1 MVFRPQVIYILCL
14 VSVQLEWFLCVL
26 CLDIIC
32 EVMSGN
38 HDQMKAPER
47 PERPVIDCVRIPV
60 LTPKPPILVYSFFKF
75 LSFSITNRAIE
86 GFPVTFD
93 YRQR

>member
-1 MVFRPQVIYILCL
+1 MLFRPQVIYILCL
-14 VSVQLEWFLCVL
+14 VSVQLEWFVCVL

-47 PERPVIDCVRIPV
+47 PERLVVGGVRVHV
-60 LTPKPPILVYSFFKF
+60 LTPKPLIFVYSFFFFFCLRDK
-75 LSFSITNRAIE
+75 LN
-86 GFPVTFD
+86 V
-93 YRQR
+93 